1 MRIIP
6 FFGRL
11 DPGPDDGFLL
21 ELEAALDGDRV
32 GLPAD
37 SWRLLRDDVRALS
50 PPPAPEFERRV
61 RSRMADLRGPRARG
75 ASRPGSPAAGPS
87 ALPAPPAG
95 SVPARPALP
104 DSAAVRLRRRLPWR
118 RPPGRLGAAAGV
130 AAMAVVAAAVLV
142 AGPFG
147 AAPVPVEKLPHSTGG
162 SSGAVV
168 GVQAPAVASG
178 AVASGA
184 ASVPGPR
191 THNGVFRNIP
201 PASGAASASGGAV
214 SAAPALG
221 GLVPAPGRLQQRA
234 ASITLSAAPSEV
246 QTVADA
252 VSRLAVGFGG
262 FVSSA
267 QVGVSKEG
275 GGRAE
280 LALRLPAAKLG
291 GALSALGQLAP
302 MLAESQSLQDVT
314 GAYDAARG
322 RLSDA
327 VAERQALFRAL
338 AAATSEGQI
347 DSLRERIASARSSIG
362 KASSELHSVSRRA
375 ASAEVEVVVVGAAA
389 AASASGEGLTVHR
402 GLHDAERVLVAAF
415 VVLLVAAAV
424 LVPLALLLGALALA
438 GRAWRRYRRERL
450 LDAG

>member
-1 MRIIP
+1 MRIVP
-6 FFGRL
+6 FLGRAPL
-11 DPGPDDGFLL
+11 GPSDTLIA
-21 ELEAALDGDRV
+21 ELEAALSGDLV
-32 GLPAD
+32 GAPAD
-37 SWRLLRDDVRALS
+37 SWRLLRDDVRALA

-75 ASRPGSPAAGPS
+75 VSRSGSPVAGPS
-87 ALPAPPAG
+87 AMPAG
-95 SVPARPALP
+95 PVSARPASAGQAIP
-104 DSAAVRLRRRLPWR
+104 DPPAVRRRRRFARL
-118 RPPGRLGAAAGV
+118 RPPGLLGAAAGV
-130 AAMAVVAAAVLV
+130 AATAVVAAAVLV

-147 AAPVPVEKLPHSTGG
+147 AGPGPGGTLSSPTVG
-162 SSGAVV
+162 SSGARAPDRRPA
-168 GVQAPAVASG
+168 GVNGPAVARVPAAAPS
-178 AVASGA
+178 VAS
-184 ASVPGPR
+184 
-191 THNGVFRNIP
+191 
-201 PASGAASASGGAV
+201 SGGASASAGVA
-214 SAAPALG
+214 SSAPAAG

-291 GALSALGQLAP
+291 GTLSALGQLAP
-302 MLAESQSLQDVT
+302 MLAESQSLQDIT
-314 GAYDAARG
+314 YAYDAARG

-327 VAERQALFRAL
+327 VAERQALLRAL
-338 AAATSEGQI
+338 AAATTEGQI
-347 DSLRERIASARSSIG
+347 DSLRERISSARSSIG
-362 KASSELHSVSRRA
+362 RASSELHAVSRRA
-375 ASAEVEVVVVGAAA
+375 ASAEVEVVVVGTAP
-389 AASASGEGLTVHR
+389 ASGEGLTVHR

-438 GRAWRRYRRERL
+438 GRAWRRWRRERL
-450 LDAG
+450 LGAG